1 MQCMTKIV
9 PWFLRSYFLVLKENI
24 FFKVNKKEICNLIM
38 SMVSC
43 YVAESS
49 KNRLGNV
56 VGIAF
61 LACYLIKNVTG
72 LKTN

>member
-1 MQCMTKIV
+1 MVLSIV
-9 PWFLRSYFLVLKENI
+9 FFSVERKYFFE
-24 FFKVNKKEICNLIM
+24 VNKKEICNLIM

-49 KNRLGNV
+49 KYRLGNV

-61 LACYLIKNVTG
+61 LACYLKRHGTQN
-72 LKTN
+72 